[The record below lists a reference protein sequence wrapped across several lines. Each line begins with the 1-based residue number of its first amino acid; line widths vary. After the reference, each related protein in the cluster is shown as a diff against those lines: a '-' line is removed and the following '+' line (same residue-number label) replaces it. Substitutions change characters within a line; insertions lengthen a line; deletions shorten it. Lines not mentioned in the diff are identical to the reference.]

1 MFLRIRKR
9 SPLCEFD
16 WEENLEKG
24 LKQSKR
30 VSTSLKWN
38 LFICVW
44 KRKKITDLKLYN
56 YFKNYKKCKSPI
68 QKGF

>member
-44 KRKKITDLKLYN
+44 KRKKITDLKLL
-56 YFKNYKKCKSPI
+56 
-68 QKGF
+68 